1 MTEIRKKGH
10 LSFRIFLN
18 AGVRSM
24 TQFSS
29 TEEIFQAVGDMDIE
43 FVRLQFTDMNGVFR
57 DTEIGTD
64 ALDAVFRKGLSIDN
78 RIDDGSR
85 MPGTDLIIKPDPRT
99 FSIIPWKENLGVS
112 ARLICEICTPDGS
125 PYEGCTR
132 SALKKTVRRMFQN
145 GYTMQVTPT
154 IGFFLFDM
162 KDGAPDAAP
171 AGSGSFCGSEPAG
184 KAEDVRRNIFR
195 ALKKFDIDV
204 ASTRHGTA
212 PGQYEF
218 VLKKTSA
225 LRAADNI
232 MTFKYIVKTVA
243 RLHGLHASFMPKP
256 FSGIPGSGMP
266 LAVSLFK
273 SDDNVFF
280 RSDADMML
288 SPEARAFVGGLLS
301 HARGLSLVTNPTVN
315 SYKRL
320 ISDADAP
327 LNISWSGD
335 DINSYVRVPSAR
347 GKSTRIEVRCP
358 DPSCNPYSAISL
370 IAACGLDGVE
380 KGTDPGVPAAIG
392 SGAGSVRLKNSVSRL
407 PTSLSEAVSAF
418 SEDAFVRDALGADI
432 SESLIRKASCEWDEY
447 CACVHRWE
455 IDKYL
460 RSL

>member
-1 MTEIRKKGH
+1 
-10 LSFRIFLN
+10 
-18 AGVRSM
+18 M

-29 TEEIFQAVGDMDIE
+29 TEEIFRAVDDMDIE
-43 FVRLQFTDMNGVFR
+43 FVRLQFTDINGVFR

-85 MPGTDLIIKPDPRT
+85 MPGTDMIIKPDPRT

-162 KDGAPDAAP
+162 KDGAPDVAP
-171 AGSGSFCGSEPAG
+171 TGSGSFCGSEPAG
-184 KAEDVRRNIFR
+184 KVEDVRRNIFR
-195 ALKKFDIDV
+195 ALKKFDIEAV
-204 ASTRHGTA
+204 SSRHGAA

-218 VLKKTSA
+218 ILKKTSA

-243 RLHGLHASFMPKP
+243 RMHGLYASFMPKP
-256 FSGIPGSGMP
+256 LSGIPGAGMP

-273 SDDNVFF
+273 GDDNVFF
-280 RSDADMML
+280 GSGADMML

-301 HARGLSLVTNPTVN
+301 HARGMSLVTNPTVN

-347 GKSTRIEVRCP
+347 GKSTRIELRCP
-358 DPSCNPYSAISL
+358 DAACNPYSALSV
-370 IAACGLDGVE
+370 IAACGLDGIENGV
-380 KGTDPGVPAAIG
+380 DPGAPAAF
-392 SGAGSVRLKNSVSRL
+392 SGNAGNSVSRL
-407 PTSLSEAVSAF
+407 PTSLSEAVAAF
-418 SEDAFVRDALGADI
+418 SENAFVRDALGADI
-432 SESLIRKASCEWDEY
+432 SESLIRKASGEWDDY

-455 IDKYL
+455 IDRYI